1 MEIKGAGVHPK
12 KLMRSKLLLEY
23 TMRTRKVNKTKE
35 YSGSASIDGYKH
47 NIVLINIFLS
57 FKKKATKSYLALEK
71 FWLILAVSSSYL
83 FLKLSA
89 LTYLHTMFDNI
100 IKSRTCR

>member
-1 MEIKGAGVHPK
+1 MC
-12 KLMRSKLLLEY
+12 SKLLLEY
-23 TMRTRKVNKTKE
+23 TTHLCKVNKTKE
-35 YSGSASIDGYKH
+35 HSAGIDGYKH
-47 NIVLINIFLS
+47 NIVLINNFLY
-57 FKKKATKSYLALEK
+57 FKKKAIKSYFTLEK

-89 LTYLHTMFDNI
+89 FTYLHTMFNHNI